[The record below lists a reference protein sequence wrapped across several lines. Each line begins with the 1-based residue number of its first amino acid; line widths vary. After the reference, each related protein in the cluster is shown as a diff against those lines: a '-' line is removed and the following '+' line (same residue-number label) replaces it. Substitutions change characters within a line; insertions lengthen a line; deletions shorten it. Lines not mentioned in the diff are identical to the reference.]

1 MLAENLDSS
10 QIGLKIDK
18 YSKIR
23 FRHFREKRRRTVII
37 LKKNEAKQHKKLYIP
52 EKVVASNNNTV
63 ALQV

>member
-10 QIGLKIDK
+10 QIGLKIAK
-18 YSKIR
+18 YAKIR
-23 FRHFREKRRRTVII
+23 FRHFREKGRRTVII